1 VEPIMTDKIWSIMD
15 PVFEAFGRAFEL
27 AISPEFAPYSAG
39 AVLLLVVIVTR
50 MRKTSVA
57 ARG

>member
-1 VEPIMTDKIWSIMD
+1 MTDMIWTIID
-15 PVFEAFGRAFEL
+15 PVFDALGRAFEL
-27 AISPEFAPYSAG
+27 AISPEIAPFSAG

-50 MRKTSVA
+50 MRKTSIA